1 MTSDLILYQFSRE
14 RGEACDAKDFY
25 WRFASLR
32 NGTMVSPWCMT
43 VHDNSISSTL
53 QNDAKAPP
61 IPFAKKPGFTKIFG

>member
-1 MTSDLILYQFSRE
+1 MSKLAELRASTTTGAGL
-14 RGEACDAKDFY
+14 Y

-32 NGTMVSPWCMT
+32 NGAMVSPWCMT
-43 VHDNSISSTL
+43 IHDKSISSTL